1 MDIEEIDIAQPTSST
16 TPTTAAT
23 QSEVSDLPSSV
34 AESSEV
40 ENLRAEVQR
49 YHLEL
54 ANYTNTLEKLQ
65 DVLETIL
72 LQVSKLSVP
81 QSNHTET
88 TESQDRRQRYKE

>member
-1 MDIEEIDIAQPTSST
+1 LNINEIDIAQPSSST

-23 QSEVSDLPSSV
+23 QSEVSDLPSNVS
-34 AESSEV
+34 ESSEV

-49 YHLEL
+49 YQLEL
-54 ANYTNTLEKLQ
+54 ATYTSKMKKFQDLLEK
-65 DVLETIL
+65 IL